1 MDSLFDL
8 CDDTLLDK
16 DTFHILY
23 EYAFGKRLLVSDDI
37 LQIIFKYAS
46 DNQNY
51 LLFLK
56 YHNKEK
62 ILERVNFYYQR
73 ENFINA
79 SIEFLWEFRNDVCW
93 DMITIHRDKPSFEFI
108 DIFRNYF
115 DWEAFTRIHGDD
127 MPFNFISRYSRY
139 IKWDYISHRKDLSM
153 DFINENKNY
162 LDLFILLQ
170 ENHERIPIEFVRE
183 NYELFLNS
191 EIHAMND
198 MGSRW
203 SIYNRY
209 SFDYY
214 DEDFNDAPPEIFVN
228 ELLEIEDKSSD
239 ESSDEINTGE
249 ITPEEFNEI
258 MAIHE

>member
-23 EYAFGKRLLVSDDI
+23 ECAFGKRLLVSDDI

-62 ILERVNFYYQR
+62 ILERVDFYDQR

-93 DMITIHRDKPSFEFI
+93 DMITIHRDELSFEFI

-115 DWEAFTRIHGDD
+115 DWEAFTRIHADD

-139 IKWDYISHRKDLSM
+139 IKWDYISQRKDLSM

-191 EIHAMND
+191 EIHAIND

-209 SFDYY
+209 SRVYY
-214 DEDFNDAPPEIFVN
+214 DEDFNDTPPEIFVN
-228 ELLEIEDKSSD
+228 ELLGIED

>member
-8 CDDTLLDK
+8 CDNTLLDK

-62 ILERVNFYYQR
+62 ILERVDFYDQR

-93 DMITIHRDKPSFEFI
+93 DMITIHRDELSFEFI
-108 DIFRNYF
+108 DIFLNYF
-115 DWEAFTRIHGDD
+115 DWEAFTRIHADD
-127 MPFNFISRYSRY
+127 MRFNFISRYS
-139 IKWDYISHRKDLSM
+139 
-153 DFINENKNY
+153 
-162 LDLFILLQ
+162 
-170 ENHERIPIEFVRE
+170 
-183 NYELFLNS
+183 
-191 EIHAMND
+191 
-198 MGSRW
+198 
-203 SIYNRY
+203 
-209 SFDYY
+209 
-214 DEDFNDAPPEIFVN
+214 
-228 ELLEIEDKSSD
+228 
-239 ESSDEINTGE
+239 
-249 ITPEEFNEI
+249 
-258 MAIHE
+258 